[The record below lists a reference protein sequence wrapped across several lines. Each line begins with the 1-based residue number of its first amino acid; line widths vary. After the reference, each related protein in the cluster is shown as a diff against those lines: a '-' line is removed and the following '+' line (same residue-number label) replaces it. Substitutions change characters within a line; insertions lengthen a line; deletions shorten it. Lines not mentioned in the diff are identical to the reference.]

1 MTIFIPPP
9 DTIVNTSEN
18 KTKNIFHT
26 DKKLISLTINSTFL
40 SKIPSKSMEKRKDEK
55 NRIQNIFEYN
65 IGNKFTV

>member
-1 MTIFIPPP
+1 MTTFIPPP
-9 DTIVNTSEN
+9 DRPVNTSAN